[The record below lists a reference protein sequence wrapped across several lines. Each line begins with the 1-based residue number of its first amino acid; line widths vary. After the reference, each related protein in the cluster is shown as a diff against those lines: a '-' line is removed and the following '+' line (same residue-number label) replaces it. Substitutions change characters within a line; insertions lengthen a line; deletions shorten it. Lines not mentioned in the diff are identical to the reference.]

1 MHRLAELSDERRI
14 RFGWL
19 LLVAGSFLL
28 VVAVWWIH
36 YSSFAVTTVIDGQT
50 VPVVV
55 DYFNWVPRGWYWKAL
70 GYLAAFAASQ
80 MMLLGAAMAFVIK
93 RRMTWA
99 LAAFTALL
107 AWIELVLIFG
117 IVPSEWLS
125 LSQTDLDWSP
135 QKVFVTIPSW
145 LVLGNDVAISFA
157 ALKDIISGGYHV
169 TILGA
174 AIVFAYQIQSF
185 GKPRKPE
192 AKPAQ
197 ISPYGRPLVRGS
209 E

>member
-185 GKPRKPE
+185 GKPRKAE
-192 AKPAQ
+192 AKLAQ